1 MNIGICGY
9 YGLGN
14 FGDELFLKTFQQ
26 VFHEHRVF
34 GYKGYI
40 DHEQIDAVIVGGG
53 DLITPYKFNN
63 YYFPSQLGK
72 IPTWVYGVGIVDF
85 YPESSWD
92 AEEVEKYRQ
101 IIQKAKATFFRDQ
114 NSVGIAKKLKFHSD
128 VQHAPDVVFSYKQ
141 PNYPIIKPKSGNRIG
156 VCIHAYESFPMKQVS
171 TVLAELASEGY
182 EIVCIPVV
190 NQSNNLYADTEVCNS
205 LCQAI
210 LKLAPGGRVDVVKP
224 EYDLETTYSYIQNL
238 DFLLSFKLHPSL
250 VAIRNLVP
258 VLCVSSMS
266 KVHSLLKYFDLDAYG
281 CKAGISDSDLRKQ
294 MRFLLQTGKQ
304 KMKSIH
310 ERVKE
315 CEAWSDKCVSELKK
329 SIQSP
334 LG

>member
-14 FGDELFLKTFQQ
+14 FGDELFLKVFQQ

-34 GYKGYI
+34 GYKGYL
-40 DHEQIDAVIVGGG
+40 DHKQMDAVIIGGG
-53 DLITPYKFNN
+53 DLITPYHFNS
-63 YYFPSQLGK
+63 YYFPAQLSE
-72 IPTWVYGVGIVDF
+72 IPTWIYGVGIVDF
-85 YPESSWD
+85 YPESSWS

-114 NSVGIAKKLKFHSD
+114 NSVEIAKKYKFHNH

-141 PNYPIIKPKSGNRIG
+141 PSYPIIRSKSGNRIG
-156 VCIHAYESFPMKQVS
+156 VCIHAYENFPMKQVS
-171 TVLAELASEGY
+171 MVLAELASEGY

-190 NQSNNLYADTEVCNS
+190 NQSNNLYSDTEVCKT
-205 LCQAI
+205 LCQSI
-210 LKLAPGGRVDVVKP
+210 LELAPAGKVEVVKP

-281 CKAGISDSDLRKQ
+281 CHADISDSELRKK
-294 MRFLLQTGKQ
+294 MKFLLKTGRQ
-304 KMKSIH
+304 KMKSIR
-310 ERVKE
+310 ERVKD
-315 CEAWSDKCVSELKK
+315 CETWSDKCVSELKK
-329 SIQSP
+329 SIQSI
-334 LG
+334 